1 MLETDPVSEL
11 KLESELT
18 LRNPTCATPTC
29 AVILERLFPTSEL
42 TVSVLS
48 VRDVSPVI
56 ELTARVFA
64 ASELIVKM
72 LEAVPTKEFTP
83 MSELTLRPPICAAR
97 LERLFP
103 ISELTVSTPTCS
115 LRLEILIPVNEL
127 TVSTPAWAVIL
138 DKLFPTSEL
147 IVAMLET
154 DPVSELKLEIELTL
168 RRPPIC
174 AVNVERLF
182 PTSELSVS
190 VLNVKDVIPTIEL
203 TARVF
208 AASELIVK
216 MLEADPTKEFTPTS
230 ELTLR
235 RPPICAVNVERLFPI
250 NELTV
255 STPT

>member
-18 LRNPTCATPTC
+18 LRNPTCA
-29 AVILERLFPTSEL
+29 VIL
-42 TVSVLS
+42 
-48 VRDVSPVI
+48 
-56 ELTARVFA
+56 
-64 ASELIVKM
+64 
-72 LEAVPTKEFTP
+72 
-83 MSELTLRPPICAAR
+83 
-97 LERLFP
+97 
-103 ISELTVSTPTCS
+103 
-115 LRLEILIPVNEL
+115 
-127 TVSTPAWAVIL
+127 
-138 DKLFPTSEL
+138 
-147 IVAMLET
+147 
-154 DPVSELKLEIELTL
+154 
-168 RRPPIC
+168 
-174 AVNVERLF
+174 ERLF

-203 TARVF
+203 TTRVF

-250 NELTV
+250 NELTL